1 MKRKK
6 AEIKIY
12 TKSIENNI
20 HFSLFN
26 KEELEEILKE
36 CEKKIMD
43 VNPLLI
49 KGEQKAT
56 EVYE

>member
-6 AEIKIY
+6 GELKIY

-20 HFSLFN
+20 HFPLFN
-26 KEELEEILKE
+26 KEGLGEILKE
-36 CEKKIMD
+36 SEKKIMD
-43 VNPLLI
+43 VNPPLI

-56 EVYE
+56 KVYE